1 MKDFDKILKAK
12 RELYRLLLQLSEEEI
27 TDSEVDIMYLLSKE
41 DRILGNN

>member
-1 MKDFDKILKAK
+1 MGHFDTLLNTK
-12 RELYRLLLQLSEEEI
+12 RELYRLLLELPEEEM

>member
-1 MKDFDKILKAK
+1 MNNFDKILQAK
-12 RELYRLLLQLSEEEI
+12 RDLYRLLLELTEEEI